1 MNIFQILGVILFVG
15 ASVTHLV
22 FVFLEKEL
30 GRKISKGFIVFTLL
44 LFALISKTND
54 WLIYL
59 GLSLALC
66 GDILLLVKSKRIY
79 FILGACCFSIT
90 HIMNFILV
98 SRYLPERFNWLYFG
112 IVILV
117 GYLAVELIRPL
128 IKNKMKKMSYPC
140 LSYLYIVFALIINIT
155 IAFVA
160 THNIMFLLMLFG
172 GLCFFAS
179 DVILTIYTFV
189 KKIKKGNFILMLLY
203 VFGQALIYI
212 PLILLLTK

>member
-1 MNIFQILGVILFVG
+1 
-15 ASVTHLV
+15 
-22 FVFLEKEL
+22 
-30 GRKISKGFIVFTLL
+30 
-44 LFALISKTND
+44 
-54 WLIYL
+54 
-59 GLSLALC
+59 
-66 GDILLLVKSKRIY
+66 
-79 FILGACCFSIT
+79 
-90 HIMNFILV
+90 MNFILV

-189 KKIKKGNFILMLLY
+189 KKIKKGKKISEAEKVAHIPSTVTSVVNIEPQKSVQQPKAENLKYLVIVNSVIAFFSFLGVL
-203 VFGQALIYI
+203 ALI
-212 PLILLLTK
+212 ILEIL

>member
-22 FVFLEKEL
+22 FAFLEKEL

-160 THNIMFLLMLFG
+160 THNIMFLF
-172 GLCFFAS
+172 
-179 DVILTIYTFV
+179 
-189 KKIKKGNFILMLLY
+189 
-203 VFGQALIYI
+203 
-212 PLILLLTK
+212 